1 MEFSR
6 RLAGVG
12 IALLFQVLSDILI
25 NAGVL
30 ANDVTQGVNSPEYT
44 NVGWVF
50 GNDELSRRR
59 RNVVVKPPDEG
70 GRYFIED
77 KKCRDSFERLCGVI
91 DNNNDDLFILQC
103 VQTFKTNEA
112 YMIDED
118 CQHLIWKHIV
128 NITENENIEQL
139 TRKECGE
146 EIDDLQCQ
154 SKNKEPGTY
163 LACLIEKREN
173 VKNAQC
179 SEFIQR
185 LEFVAFSDFRI
196 ITPMVT
202 DCQQDI
208 NSFKCGRIQPHRDV
222 SQGQMLS
229 CLQAH
234 VDKLEPKCRKR
245 IFKISEIQSDN
256 IKLDRQLFLACM
268 QDHIK
273 FCPNIRPGSGQVYK
287 CLMQHKLD
295 RTMSKQCQD
304 QLARRE
310 KLIASDYKAS
320 KGLVK
325 ACKDDIK
332 TNHCRRSVSDDKEIK
347 LAQILLCLETAAKNG
362 SKIDAE
368 CQKEMF
374 DHRKILL
381 EDYHLSPEIVD
392 GCAKD
397 ISRFCN
403 GLEQGGVT
411 IHCLM
416 EHTKSRKQKNKVLP
430 ECQRALETLIK
441 ETDAGEDWRV
451 DPVLHDACQPVVDSS
466 CRDVQGG
473 NARVIYC
480 LMDKLG
486 TDRML
491 EACETALLQIQYF
504 VARDYKLDPQLYKA
518 CRNDAVQLCNAK
530 IAWNEEG
537 SLDPER
543 GPLVLSCLYRYAD
556 HQKNATLRPECLQE
570 IKRIMRQ
577 RAISVDLQPEI
588 EQACFQ
594 ELADNCYDKTAKG
607 EEILCLQDNLDELN
621 EKCKQAVNNLTEDQA
636 ERVELNPII
645 MAACRKAMDK
655 HCEDVLKNGK
665 DEGDMMECLIE
676 HKNDLDSHFEYKCKA
691 AIEHFQII
699 SLKNYHFTY
708 KFKEA
713 CRPYVNRFCHRART
727 KAEVI
732 ECLSDILREDI
743 MKDSQHRILKDCRQ
757 QLRGQLYQ
765 QRENIKLDP
774 LLQKACQSE
783 IKQYCFNIE
792 AGHSQILECLASR
805 KAKLSSICHK
815 QLFKVRQQEF
825 LDSSSDFLLWNTCR
839 SMIGQF
845 CQREPDKSKVLDC
858 LKGVKD
864 EDSFDEKCKD
874 VVVRRMI
881 EQNTDY
887 RFNGALHAACAHD
900 IVAQC
905 DKVVHNE
912 PADKELEGKVIR
924 CLRIKFRE
932 GKLRPKCQKQMTVI
946 LKQAAH
952 NYHLN
957 PLLVSMCSHE
967 IHTICHSDEDDSDTV
982 EECLKMQFNK
992 GNPEMREE
1000 CRVEIADLIEE
1011 ARADIHFDPLLHK
1024 ACSNDVAKY
1033 CSDIAQGSGRHIMCL
1048 QNIMDDGRKPL
1059 DPDCFKM
1066 LSKRIEM
1073 FKNVAKLHLP
1083 NTIEE
1088 LYTTVNQSPSR
1099 RYFLIVAFT
1108 LIGIIFIM
1116 GLFCGRI
1123 TRRTMMMKNK

>member
-1 MEFSR
+1 MEYSR
-6 RLAGVG
+6 RLVG
-12 IALLFQVLSDILI
+12 LAVALLFQLLFDTEI
-25 NAGVL
+25 NTGVL
-30 ANDVTQGVNSPEYT
+30 ANDVTQTANSGVYT

-59 RNVVVKPPDEG
+59 RAVIVNGPDNG
-70 GRYFIED
+70 GHYFIED
-77 KKCRDSFERLCGVI
+77 KKCRDSLERLCGVI
-91 DNNNDDLFILQC
+91 DNNNDDLFLLQC

-112 YMIDED
+112 YMIDDD
-118 CQHLIWKHIV
+118 CQHQIWKHII

-146 EIDDLQCQ
+146 DIDELQCPA
-154 SKNKEPGTY
+154 KNQEPGAY
-163 LACLIEKREN
+163 LACLIEKRES
-173 VKNAQC
+173 VKNPQC
-179 SEFIQR
+179 SDFIQR

-196 ITPMVT
+196 ITPMVN
-202 DCQQDI
+202 DCQSDI
-208 NSFKCGRIQPHRDV
+208 DKFKCGRIQPHRDI
-222 SQGQMLS
+222 SQGQMIS
-229 CLQAH
+229 CLQAQL
-234 VDKLEPKCRKR
+234 DNLDLKCHKR
-245 IFKISEIQSDN
+245 ISRISEIQSEN

-273 FCPNIRPGSGQVYK
+273 FCPSIHPGSGQVYK
-287 CLMQHKLD
+287 CLMQHQLD

-304 QLARRE
+304 QLSRRE
-310 KLIASDYKAS
+310 KVIASDYRAS
-320 KGLVK
+320 KRLVK
-325 ACKDDIK
+325 ACKEDIK
-332 TNHCRRSVSDDKEIK
+332 TNHCRRSVSDDKDIR

-362 SKIDAE
+362 TKIEPE

-374 DHRKILL
+374 DHRKILM

-392 GCAKD
+392 GCSPD

-403 GLEQGGVT
+403 GLELGGVT

-416 EHTKSRKQKNKVLP
+416 EHTKARKPKNKVRP

-451 DPVLHDACQPVVDSS
+451 DPVLHEACQPVVDSF

-486 TDRML
+486 TDRMR

-504 VARDYKLDPQLYKA
+504 VVRDYKLDPQLYKA
-518 CRNDAVQLCNAK
+518 CKSDAVQLCNAK
-530 IAWNEEG
+530 SAWNDDG
-537 SLDPER
+537 SLMDPER
-543 GPLVLSCLYRYAD
+543 GPLVLPCLYRYAD
-556 HQKNATLRPECLQE
+556 HQKNVTLKPACLQE
-570 IKRIMRQ
+570 IRRIMRQ

-588 EQACFQ
+588 EQACFAD
-594 ELADNCYDKTAKG
+594 LADNCYDKVAKG
-607 EEILCLQDNLDELN
+607 EEILCLQDNLDELSD
-621 EKCKQAVNNLTEDQA
+621 KCKQAVNNLTEDQG

-645 MAACRKAMDK
+645 MSECGKALDK
-655 HCEDVLKNGK
+655 YCEDILKSGK
-665 DEGDMMECLIE
+665 DEGDMMECLIK
-676 HKNDLDSHFEYKCKA
+676 HKNDVEYNCKA
-691 AIEHFQII
+691 AIEHIQII

-708 KFKEA
+708 KFKKA
-713 CRPYVNRFCHRART
+713 CKQHVDRFCDKAAT
-727 KAEVI
+727 KAKVI
-732 ECLSDILREDI
+732 ECLSDIVREDI
-743 MKDSQHRILKDCRQ
+743 TSGSKHRIEKDCRQ
-757 QLRGQLYQ
+757 QLRSQLYQ
-765 QRENIKLDP
+765 QRENINLDP
-774 LLQKACQSE
+774 LLQKACQPE
-783 IKQYCFNIE
+783 IKQYCFNIDP
-792 AGHSQILECLASR
+792 GNSQILECLASH
-805 KAKLSSICHK
+805 KSKLSNTCHK

-825 LDSSSDFLLWNTCR
+825 LDSSSDFLLWNTCQ

-845 CQREPDKSKVLDC
+845 CQKDPDKSKVFDC

-864 EDSFDEKCKD
+864 EVSFDEKCKD
-874 VVVRRMI
+874 LVVRRMI

-887 RFNGALHAACAHD
+887 RFNGALHAACSHD
-900 IVAQC
+900 IITQC

-912 PADKELEGKVIR
+912 PADRELEGKVVK
-924 CLRIKFRE
+924 CLKIKFRE
-932 GKLRPKCQKQMTVI
+932 GKLRARCQKQMTII
-946 LKQAAH
+946 LKEAAQ

-957 PLLVSMCSHE
+957 PLLVAMCSHE
-967 IHTICHSDEDDSDTV
+967 IQTICHSEDDDSDAV

-1000 CRVEIADLIEE
+1000 CKVEIADLIEE
-1011 ARADIHFDPLLHK
+1011 AKADIHFDPLLHR
-1024 ACSNDVAKY
+1024 ACSNDVVKY
-1033 CSDIAQGSGRHIMCL
+1033 CSDVAQGSGRHIMCL
-1048 QNIMDDGRKPL
+1048 QNTMNDGKKPL
-1059 DPDCFKM
+1059 EPDCFKM

-1116 GLFCGRI
+1116 GLFCGRM